1 MTSGSPQDAVVQV
14 LLTDVQEKQAALQA
28 AINTLTERLSS
39 PELGKGSQAFQ
50 SISRVDQETDDGR
63 IGDEITPS
71 GQSESIR
78 STTSPQSRQ
87 AGATSRIV
95 LT

>member
-1 MTSGSPQDAVVQV
+1 
-14 LLTDVQEKQAALQA
+14 
-28 AINTLTERLSS
+28 
-39 PELGKGSQAFQ
+39 
-50 SISRVDQETDDGR
+50 VDQETDDGR